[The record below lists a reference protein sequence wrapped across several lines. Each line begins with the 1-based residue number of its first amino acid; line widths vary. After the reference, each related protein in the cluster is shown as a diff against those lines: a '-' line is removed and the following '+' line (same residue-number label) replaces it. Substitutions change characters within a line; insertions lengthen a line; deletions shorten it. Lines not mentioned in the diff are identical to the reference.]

1 MNYIAEDEDVFPNP
15 DIVTEYGGDTQENKG
30 ENKQL

>member
-15 DIVTEYGGDTQENKG
+15 DIVIEYGVDTQENKG